1 MSKIDFRRIDTT
13 NWQSFVLAILL
24 FVLSIKG
31 SRTISIGNDFEYTI
45 MMPNFLA
52 KLKEYVY
59 IISAILIFLFI
70 CFASRSDKRVKYTAP
85 LVIYVVVITYYF
97 LLSYFLNGQ
106 IENLIAIL
114 IIQIITPAFLKYQN
128 GSNYSSNFPKLLF
141 AFNVFSILFV
151 LLNFLLFLFG
161 YGYPDFG
168 QTRYFGAAYHP
179 NSLGAISA
187 IVFGVFISQMA
198 INATPKIP
206 KIFLY
211 TFLFVVIFIS
221 IISGSRG
228 SVLMMGVAFLAFS
241 RSAKSFIFS
250 IIFIS
255 IFYFLT
261 VFIVGENSSTYSAI
275 DRIVNTQSSNR
286 GEVWMLLFNDF
297 INNPLFGV
305 GDTTAVSGSIYLTAL
320 AGTGLFGGS
329 AFIAVCLVTA
339 KRAFFYVT
347 NKISG
352 EIDLSK
358 FISSIVVL
366 QILVGGFFEATV
378 FDRLSPVSLI
388 MLFCVAI
395 VNMKVLKGGC

>member
-1 MSKIDFRRIDTT
+1 
-13 NWQSFVLAILL
+13 
-24 FVLSIKG
+24 
-31 SRTISIGNDFEYTI
+31 
-45 MMPNFLA
+45 
-52 KLKEYVY
+52 
-59 IISAILIFLFI
+59 
-70 CFASRSDKRVKYTAP
+70 
-85 LVIYVVVITYYF
+85 
-97 LLSYFLNGQ
+97 
-106 IENLIAIL
+106 
-114 IIQIITPAFLKYQN
+114 
-128 GSNYSSNFPKLLF
+128 
-141 AFNVFSILFV
+141 
-151 LLNFLLFLFG
+151 
-161 YGYPDFG
+161 
-168 QTRYFGAAYHP
+168 
-179 NSLGAISA
+179 
-187 IVFGVFISQMA
+187 
-198 INATPKIP
+198 
-206 KIFLY
+206 
-211 TFLFVVIFIS
+211 
-221 IISGSRG
+221 
-228 SVLMMGVAFLAFS
+228 MMGVAFLAFS